1 MREAIKLAVPP
12 RGFFVP
18 GVTHLYCR
26 PVNLIYSPQL
36 DQDTLEPSYC
46 RLAGGS
52 LVFEKIELILRD
64 QQHIYYFESSI
75 DAARAW
81 ALAEGC
87 IEELDRL
94 MFMIVSRRAGY
105 LEEKDSSPLL
115 MGIINVSPD
124 SFFGGA
130 TSFNTE
136 AAISRAHSLIAE
148 GVDIIDVGGESTK
161 PGSRSIKTSEEIDR
175 VAAVIEGIKGFGV
188 PISIDTSKPKVME
201 AALSAGASIINDITA
216 LTGDPNSLSLAAKN
230 KVPVVLM
237 HMKGTPL
244 TMQKRP
250 QYDSAILDVFDY
262 LKWRVSV
269 CLQAGILPENLIIDP
284 GIGFGKNDDH
294 NISIL
299 TRISLL
305 HSLGFPILLGMSR
318 KSIIASLSDGEPV
331 DKRLPGSLAAAI
343 HAAGQGVQLLRV
355 HDVSETRQALAIKE
369 ALQCSF

>member
-1 MREAIKLAVPP
+1 MREATKLAVPP
-12 RGFFVP
+12 RGFFVA

-26 PVNLIYSPQL
+26 PINLIYSPQL
-36 DQDTLEPSYC
+36 DQDNRESSYC

-64 QQHIYYFESSI
+64 QQHIYSFESSI

-87 IEELDRL
+87 MEELDEL
-94 MFMIVSRRAGY
+94 MLMIVSRRAGY
-105 LEEKDSSPLL
+105 FEEKDTSPLL

-124 SFFGGA
+124 SFFGAA

-148 GVDIIDVGGESTK
+148 GVDFIDVGGESTR
-161 PGSRSIKTSEEIDR
+161 PGSSSIKTSEEIDR
-175 VAAVIEGIKGFGV
+175 VVAVIEGIKGFGV
-188 PISIDTSKPKVME
+188 PISIDTSKAKVME

-216 LTGDPNSLSLAAKN
+216 LTGDPNSLSLAAKY

-318 KSIIASLSDGEPV
+318 KSLIASLSDGEPV

-343 HAAGQGVQLLRV
+343 YAAGEGVQLLRV

>member
-1 MREAIKLAVPP
+1 MREVIKLAVPP
-12 RGFFVP
+12 RGFFVA

-26 PVNLIYSPQL
+26 PVNLIYLPQI
-36 DQDTLEPSYC
+36 DQDTRESSYC

-52 LVFEKIELILRD
+52 IVFEKIELILRD
-64 QQHIYYFESSI
+64 QQHIYSFESSI

-87 IEELDRL
+87 IEELDKQML
-94 MFMIVSRRAGY
+94 MIVSRRAGY
-105 LEEKDSSPLL
+105 FEEKDTSPLL

-124 SFFGGA
+124 SFFGAA

-148 GVDIIDVGGESTK
+148 GVDIIDVGGESTR

-175 VAAVIEGIKGFGV
+175 VIAVIEGIKGFGV

-216 LTGDPNSLSLAAKN
+216 LTGDPNSLSLAAKY

-262 LKWRVSV
+262 LKWRISV

-299 TRISLL
+299 KRISLL

-331 DKRLPGSLAAAI
+331 DKRLPGSLSAAI
-343 HAAGQGVQLLRV
+343 YAAGQGVQLLRV

>member
-1 MREAIKLAVPP
+1 MREIIKLAAPP

-18 GVTHLYCR
+18 GVTHIYCR
-26 PVNLIYSPQL
+26 PINLIHLPQF
-36 DQDTLEPSYC
+36 DNDTVETTYC
-46 RLAGGS
+46 RLAGGN
-52 LVFEKIELILRD
+52 LAFEKIELIMRD
-64 QQHIYYFESSI
+64 QQYIYSFETSI
-75 DAARAW
+75 DTARAW

-94 MFMIVSRRAGY
+94 MFMLVNRRAGHF
-105 LEEKDSSPLL
+105 EESDTSPLL
-115 MGIINVSPD
+115 MGIVNVSPD
-124 SFFGGA
+124 SFFGAA

-148 GVDIIDVGGESTK
+148 GVDIIDVGGESTR
-161 PGSRSIKTSEEIDR
+161 PGSKSIKTSEEIDR
-175 VAAVIEGIKGFGV
+175 VVDVIEGVKGFGV

-216 LTGDPNSLSLAAKN
+216 LTGDPNSLSLAVKY

-244 TMQKRP
+244 TMQKSP
-250 QYDSAILDVFDY
+250 QYDSPILDVFDY
-262 LKWRVSV
+262 LQWRVSV
-269 CLQAGILPENLIIDP
+269 CLRAGILPENLIIDP
-284 GIGFGKNDDH
+284 GIGFGKNEEH
-294 NISIL
+294 NTSIL
-299 TRISLL
+299 TRISLF

-318 KSIIASLSDGEPV
+318 KSFIASLSNGEPV

-343 HAAGQGVQLLRV
+343 YAAGQGVQLLRV
-355 HDVSETRQALAIKE
+355 HDVSETRQALTIKE

>member
-26 PVNLIYSPQL
+26 PLNLIYLPQL
-36 DQDTLEPSYC
+36 DRDARESSYC

-64 QQHIYYFESSI
+64 QQHIYSFESSI
-75 DAARAW
+75 DVARAW

-87 IEELDRL
+87 IEELDKL
-94 MFMIVSRRAGY
+94 MLMIVSRRAGY
-105 LEEKDSSPLL
+105 FEEKNTSPLL

-124 SFFGGA
+124 SFFGAA

-148 GVDIIDVGGESTK
+148 GVDIIDVGGESTR

-175 VAAVIEGIKGFGV
+175 VVAVIEGIKGFGV

-216 LTGDPNSLSLAAKN
+216 LTGDPNSLSLAAHY

-269 CLQAGILPENLIIDP
+269 CLQA
-284 GIGFGKNDDH
+284 
-294 NISIL
+294 
-299 TRISLL
+299 
-305 HSLGFPILLGMSR
+305 
-318 KSIIASLSDGEPV
+318 
-331 DKRLPGSLAAAI
+331 
-343 HAAGQGVQLLRV
+343 
-355 HDVSETRQALAIKE
+355 
-369 ALQCSF
+369 